1 MTGRVRGGARF
12 GMEPSLMTTR
22 EKIGLGVLIGL
33 FVAGCIVLVMTFKS
47 WGGHHAPEDSIF
59 IRQRM
64 INLRK

>member
-1 MTGRVRGGARF
+1 
-12 GMEPSLMTTR
+12 MEPSLMTTR